1 MIRPMTEGRSTPPIP
16 IFDVKKWTGR
26 MLFASAF
33 AVALLVFANPGEF
46 PFLMIPGLV
55 LIAAGE
61 SLRLWGT
68 GHLHKNKVL
77 ATGGPYAFV
86 RHPLY
91 VGTFL
96 VITGLAMLSGSR
108 IVLYG
113 LLPVG
118 ILIFLFYYA
127 PKKERVE
134 SNRLHRAFGEK
145 FDRYRAAVPGF
156 FPRLTPYPEREGRF
170 AFSGIVENREYL
182 ISLAIV
188 FGVAVILLKYF
199 CFPDLTPFQ

>member
-1 MIRPMTEGRSTPPIP
+1 MSEGKSTPPIP

-26 MLFASAF
+26 MLIASTF
-33 AVALLVFANPGEF
+33 AVALLVFADPTEF
-46 PFLMIPGLV
+46 PYLMIPGLV
-55 LIAAGE
+55 CLLLGQFV
-61 SLRLWGT
+61 RLWGT

-77 ATGGPYAFV
+77 ATGGPYSFV

-96 VITGLAMLSGSR
+96 VITGLAMLSGSKV
-108 IVLYG
+108 VLYG

-118 ILIFLFYYA
+118 VLVFLFYYA

-134 SNRLHRAFGEK
+134 SNRLQRVFGEK
-145 FDRYRAAVPGF
+145 FDRYKAAVPGF
-156 FPRLTPYPEREGRF
+156 IPRLTPYKDREGRF
-170 AFSGIVENREYL
+170 AFDGIIENREYL
-182 ISLAIV
+182 ISIAIS

-199 CFPDLTPFQ
+199 FFPGFVPFK